1 MSDVL
6 ERFMRYVQVD
16 SQSDPDNMDVTPSTS
31 RQHDMASFLGD
42 ELREIGCVDVSVD
55 EHAYVTGTLPASA
68 GAEKCPREVPGASA
82 LRPHRLLAR
91 RPRCRRASARG
102 SLRGRPARGRRC

>member
-16 SQSDPDNMDVTPSTS
+16 SQSDPDNMGETPSTPC
-31 RQHDMASFLGD
+31 QHEMARVLGE
-42 ELREIGCVDVSVD
+42 ELRSIGCADVVVD

-68 GAEKCPREVPGASA
+68 GAEKCPA
-82 LRPHRLLAR
+82 LMLCAHIDSSPDAPAAGVRPHVVR
-91 RPRCRRASARG
+91 S
-102 SLRGRPARGRRC
+102 S